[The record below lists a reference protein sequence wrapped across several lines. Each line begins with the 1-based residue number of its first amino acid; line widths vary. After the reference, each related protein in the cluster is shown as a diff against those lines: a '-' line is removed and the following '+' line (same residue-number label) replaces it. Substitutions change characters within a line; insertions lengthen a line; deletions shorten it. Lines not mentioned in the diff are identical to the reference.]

1 MYGLYLKWLSY
12 GKLKTTQKTIGF
24 QTKEVICVTF
34 NLLQLC
40 YDEPKMYAEMY
51 SGLIKYDG
59 GQEGNGT
66 HLVINFIEC
75 HKWSF
80 RVY

>member
-1 MYGLYLKWLSY
+1 
-12 GKLKTTQKTIGF
+12 
-24 QTKEVICVTF
+24 
-34 NLLQLC
+34 
-40 YDEPKMYAEMY
+40 MYAEMY